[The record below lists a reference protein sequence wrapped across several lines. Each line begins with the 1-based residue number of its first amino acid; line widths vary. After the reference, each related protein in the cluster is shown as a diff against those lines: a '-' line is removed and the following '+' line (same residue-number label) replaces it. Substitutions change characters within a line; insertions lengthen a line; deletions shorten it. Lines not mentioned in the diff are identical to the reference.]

1 MKGHECVENI
11 DDGVNVCCIMS
22 YVHSVAF
29 GIALGN
35 RLSSNS
41 VYCGLLMT
49 HGITF
54 MFWVLTDH

>member
-35 RLSSNS
+35 RLSSYS
-41 VYCGLLMT
+41 VFCGLLMK
-49 HGITF
+49 HRITF
-54 MFWVLTDH
+54 MFWASADH